1 MSLLSIIQ
9 PSGLR
14 LGYEK
19 LLDKQVEAVSDFV
32 GGNDVFVSF
41 PTGYGK
47 SAIYAMLPLV
57 FDSQRGQLI
66 INVSNKLATVN
77 NIIFFRII
85 WKYMH
90 IPSYLSHDGPDCQ
103 V

>member
-9 PSGLR
+9 QSGLR

-19 LLDKQVEAVSDFV
+19 LLDKQVEAFV
-32 GGNDVFVSF
+32 GGNDVFVSL

-47 SAIYAMLPLV
+47 SLV

-66 INVSNKLATVN
+66 INISNKLATVN

-85 WKYMH
+85 
-90 IPSYLSHDGPDCQ
+90 
-103 V
+103 